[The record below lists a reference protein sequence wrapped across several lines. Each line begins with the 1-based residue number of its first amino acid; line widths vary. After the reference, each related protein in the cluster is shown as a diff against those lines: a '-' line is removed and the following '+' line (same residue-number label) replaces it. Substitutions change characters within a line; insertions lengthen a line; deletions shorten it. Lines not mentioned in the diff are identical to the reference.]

1 MTKRVIDEMTKY
13 KLLVTLARL
22 HKPEKRTLCGQAP
35 LSKTNNGGNK
45 ITAGQ

>member
-13 KLLVTLARL
+13 KLLVTLV
-22 HKPEKRTLCGQAP
+22 P
-35 LSKTNNGGNK
+35 LSKTNNGGNN